1 MILTPDMIDHMRR
14 YWRIDARLERMLL
27 KQLGKEPYPH
37 SYTEQDIH
45 EQSRKMIIRYNE
57 NLAATR
63 DRIELITT
71 NTPDNTK
78 RSGGDILKTTT

>member
-27 KQLGKEPYPH
+27 EQLGTEPYPH

-45 EQSRKMIIRYNE
+45 EQSRKNIRMGLRYW
-57 NLAATR
+57 LHASA
-63 DRIELITT
+63 L
-71 NTPDNTK
+71 
-78 RSGGDILKTTT
+78 